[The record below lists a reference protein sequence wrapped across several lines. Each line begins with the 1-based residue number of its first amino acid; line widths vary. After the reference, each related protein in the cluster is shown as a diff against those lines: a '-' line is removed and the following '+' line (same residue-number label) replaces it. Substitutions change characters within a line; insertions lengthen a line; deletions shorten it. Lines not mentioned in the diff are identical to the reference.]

1 MSAWPDGWRDIVE
14 AAPEGV
20 VVCDAAGEHPV
31 LYVNRAF
38 AEMCGHPAEALLGA
52 NLRMLQGIDRDQ
64 DARQQLRE
72 ALERGKPCRTLVRN
86 YRQDGSLFWNEML
99 LQPVRDAEGRI
110 TQWVSYH
117 RDVSER
123 APGVAFDR
131 PAAPIGAGEPLE
143 PSGSAG
149 PFTGTVPHIGT
160 GTLTGAGALADV
172 GTLAGEG
179 AHTGTGAFTAT
190 GFFGSTGTFGKAGL
204 PAWMREDRLTAL
216 SSRSYF
222 EELLRRDWQLAQ
234 RDSHEIG
241 LTLFDIDD
249 LGAYNDT
256 FDKVAGDACIRRV
269 ARAISGSYRRG
280 SDLVA
285 RWEGGTFAVLT
296 QGEAAAHAGEYAKV
310 VVQRVRDLLIHNPR
324 AGSGSRYVTLSAG
337 VASLVPARD
346 LPLDALV
353 AAGLTALKRAK
364 SVGKNHICAAEA
376 RDFKA

>member
-1 MSAWPDGWRDIVE
+1 MSGWPEGWRDIVE

-31 LYVNRAF
+31 LYANRAF
-38 AEMCGHPAEALLGA
+38 AEMCGHPVEALLGV

-64 DARQQLRE
+64 DARQRLRE
-72 ALERGKPCRTLVRN
+72 ALERGRPCRALVRN
-86 YRQDGSLFWNEML
+86 YRPDGSLFWNEML
-99 LQPVRDAEGRI
+99 LQPVRDAEGKI
-110 TQWVSYH
+110 AQWVSYH

-123 APGVAFDR
+123 VPAV
-131 PAAPIGAGEPLE
+131 PAAMLGQSMARAEAGGGTDA
-143 PSGSAG
+143 SVNGG
-149 PFTGTVPHIGT
+149 GFTGTAT
-160 GTLTGAGALADV
+160 FTS
-172 GTLAGEG
+172 
-179 AHTGTGAFTAT
+179 TGTGAG
-190 GFFGSTGTFGKAGL
+190 GFASTGTFGRSGL

-216 SSRSYF
+216 GSRSYF

-249 LGAYNDT
+249 LSAYNDT

-269 ARAISGSYRRG
+269 ARAISNSYRRG

-324 AGSGSRYVTLSAG
+324 AGNGSRYVTLSAG

-346 LPLDALV
+346 LPLDALI

-364 SVGKNHICAAEA
+364 AVGKNHICAAEA